1 MADTTATTTTGTG
14 EGGITVHEV
23 DPVQE
28 PMAAE
33 PTPKAQAEP
42 EHNEPEPEPKPEPEP
57 EPEPNPEDKLGDAG
71 KRALTSLRRENR
83 ALVKENDQLREQVE
97 QLRHE
102 RYEARVERLATGKL
116 RYPKTAIRLLDGVD
130 ADSDDKAITKAID
143 VLLKDMPGL
152 GSEPEPTSEPE
163 PAPDFAGAM
172 AGNGGNKTAINAAL
186 FAGKLSQFGI

>member
-1 MADTTATTTTGTG
+1 MTDTTATTTTGTG

-57 EPEPNPEDKLGDAG
+57 EPDPNPEDKLGDAG

-143 VLLKDMPGL
+143 ALLKDMPGL

>member
-33 PTPKAQAEP
+33 PPPKAQAEP
-42 EHNEPEPEPKPEPEP
+42 EHN

-143 VLLKDMPGL
+143 ALLKDMPGL
-152 GSEPEPTSEPE
+152 GSEPEPTSGPE